1 VAQAERQI
9 DGDAPIH
16 RRTGTVERVADP
28 ALAQR
33 SSSFGS
39 VADAYDRYR
48 PSPPPSA
55 VQWVVG
61 SPVGMAVDIG
71 AGTGALTRELVNV
84 ADTVLAIEPDLRML
98 EVLRRRSPGVPAIRG
113 WAERL
118 PLRSG
123 WLDVAT
129 VSSAWHWMDPDQTV
143 AELGRVLHPGGVL
156 GVVWN
161 GADRSV
167 DWVSELL
174 GARDPSPADQA
185 RRSRHRFRLPAKAP
199 FTDLDSCV
207 ISWSKP
213 MTREELVGLA
223 STYSSTITMSPDQ
236 RERELSRVG
245 AVADAL
251 STSGGVDVP
260 MSCRCW
266 RAVRR

>member
-1 VAQAERQI
+1 MAEAERQI

-129 VSSAWHWMDPDQTV
+129 VRPWYWMDPDQTV

-167 DWVSELL
+167 DWVSELPGRSGSVASRSSPAEPAPL
-174 GARDPSPADQA
+174 PLAREGPLYRPRQLRDLMVEADDPGGTGRIGQYLQLHNHHVAGPEGAR
-185 RRSRHRFRLPAKAP
+185 
-199 FTDLDSCV
+199 
-207 ISWSKP
+207 
-213 MTREELVGLA
+213 
-223 STYSSTITMSPDQ
+223 
-236 RERELSRVG
+236 LSRVG